1 MLHIS
6 KHIWIAVSELHE
18 KKCIFIFHGS
28 FCPLRFMELYFFW
41 VWNDNSSL
49 VNCLPKRFLL
59 SELLKFWD
67 KKQTSSLVWYVVCIK
82 NLYFSICRCVCSNL
96 WDFQFLVSSSFLFPR
111 FLVAVIDKILLICF
125 DTWPF
130 TQLNFFNT
138 EPSLGVFLRW
148 HFYVAVTLLL
158 FILGS
163 SSLWSES
170 ILFCIFLLL
179 SYYIR
184 SDYFSCHTCIVYHI
198 CSPLSVVHFF
208 FSVSYALYGGTWT
221 PFNVI
226 VST

>member
-6 KHIWIAVSELHE
+6 KHIWIAVARKEVHIHFSRKFLLPEIYGTKL
-18 KKCIFIFHGS
+18 FLG
-28 FCPLRFMELYFFW
+28 
-41 VWNDNSSL
+41 VDNSSL

-67 KKQTSSLVWYVVCIK
+67 KKHTSSLVWYVVCIK

-130 TQLNFFNT
+130 TQPYFFNT

-158 FILGS
+158 FYS
-163 SSLWSES
+163 R
-170 ILFCIFLLL
+170 F
-179 SYYIR
+179 
-184 SDYFSCHTCIVYHI
+184 
-198 CSPLSVVHFF
+198 
-208 FSVSYALYGGTWT
+208 
-221 PFNVI
+221 
-226 VST
+226 

>member
-1 MLHIS
+1 MNCS
-6 KHIWIAVSELHE
+6 CTKRSAY
-18 KKCIFIFHGS
+18 S
-28 FCPLRFMELYFFW
+28 FFTEVFAPWDLWNYTFFW

-67 KKQTSSLVWYVVCIK
+67 KKHTSSLVWYVVCIE

-96 WDFQFLVSSSFLFPR
+96 WDFQFLVSSSFLFQR
-111 FLVAVIDKILLICF
+111 FLVAVIDNLIFSLLRSLDPPHMF

-130 TQLNFFNT
+130 TQPNFFST
-138 EPSLGVFLRW
+138 EPSLAVFLRW
-148 HFYVAVTLLL
+148 HFYVAVILLL

-184 SDYFSCHTCIVYHI
+184 SVYFSCHTCIVYHI
-198 CSPLSVVHFF
+198 CSLS
-208 FSVSYALYGGTWT
+208 YL
-221 PFNVI
+221 
-226 VST
+226 

>member
-1 MLHIS
+1 MQ
-6 KHIWIAVSELHE
+6 LHE

-28 FCPLRFMELYFFW
+28 FCSPRFMEPYFFLG
-41 VWNDNSSL
+41 VDNSSL

-67 KKQTSSLVWYVVCIK
+67 KKHTSSLVWYVVCIE

-130 TQLNFFNT
+130 TQPNFFST
-138 EPSLGVFLRW
+138 EPSLAVFLRW

-158 FILGS
+158 FYS
-163 SSLWSES
+163 K
-170 ILFCIFLLL
+170 F
-179 SYYIR
+179 
-184 SDYFSCHTCIVYHI
+184 
-198 CSPLSVVHFF
+198 
-208 FSVSYALYGGTWT
+208 
-221 PFNVI
+221 
-226 VST
+226 

>member
-1 MLHIS
+1 MLHKS
-6 KHIWIAVSELHE
+6 KHIWIAVARKEVHIHFSRKFLPPEIYGTIL
-18 KKCIFIFHGS
+18 
-28 FCPLRFMELYFFW
+28 FW
-41 VWNDNSSL
+41 GVKWQQQSCKLSA
-49 VNCLPKRFLL
+49 KRFLL

-67 KKQTSSLVWYVVCIK
+67 KKHTSSLVWYVVCME

-130 TQLNFFNT
+130 TQPNFFNT
-138 EPSLGVFLRW
+138 EPSLAVFLNW

-158 FILGS
+158 FIPGS

-198 CSPLSVVHFF
+198 CSPLSVVQFF